1 MKPTLPLG
9 LYAIADATYGDPIA
23 QARSLLA
30 AGLGVV
36 QLRCKGWSTAE
47 RVQAARA
54 LRADFDTHHAILI
67 MNDDLEA
74 AAEGEADGLHLGQ
87 GDGELAAARA
97 RLGEAALIGRST
109 HSLRHIDVARAEGAD
124 YIGFGPLFETRTKE
138 TPNPTQAA
146 LLEAALAAAGA
157 TPLVGI
163 GGLDAERLVALR
175 ARGLQRWAVISAILL
190 APDLAQ
196 AVVAHR

>member
-23 QARSLLA
+23 QARALLA

-36 QLRCKGWSTAE
+36 QLRCKSWSTAE
-47 RVQAARA
+47 RVRAARA
-54 LRADFDTHHAILI
+54 LRADFDAHHAILI

-74 AAEGEADGLHLGQ
+74 AAEGQADGLHLGQ
-87 GDGELAAARA
+87 GDGGLAAARA

-109 HSLRHIDVARAEGAD
+109 HSLRHIDAAQAEGAD

-138 TPNPTQAA
+138 TPHPTQAP